1 MKLISQIVAE
11 HRAGASPVETIRAA
25 YARLREWNDPALLI
39 ATRPESEAVALAE
52 ALAAR
57 PDAAQLPLYGVPF
70 LVKDNIDVAGL
81 PTSAACPA
89 SAYSPAQSSFVVKR
103 LEDAGAIV
111 IGKTNLDQFATG
123 LVGVRSPHGVP
134 RNSVDPA
141 LVPGGSSSGS
151 ATAVGAGIVPFSLGT
166 DTAGSGRIP
175 AALNRIVGLKPSLG
189 ALSATGV
196 VPACCSLD
204 TISIFALTVDE
215 ADLVYRLAAGFD
227 EADSYSKRI
236 ALSPLGPVSA
246 NLRVGVPRP
255 QDLIFLG
262 DALAQAAFDASLAV
276 LKAMG
281 AQLVEIDI
289 SAFLQVAKL
298 LYEGPWV
305 AERAAATKEI
315 LANNPDAMLPVTRE
329 IISGGLQPGAVA
341 AFEAFYKLA
350 DLRRAT
356 ESTWSRID
364 MLAVPTMP
372 TVYTVAEVLAD
383 PIRLNSNFGTYTNF
397 VNLLD
402 LAALAVPGPD
412 RADARPA
419 GLTFI
424 APSGSDAKLASV
436 GRVFQAKAGA
446 RLGATGAPCPALAEL
461 ATKAPAGWIEL
472 AVVGAHLS
480 GMALNHEL
488 TSRDAIFLRKVETT
502 KDYRFYALPGGPPER
517 PGLVRVMD
525 GEGASIAAE
534 VWALR
539 PDAFG
544 TFVAGI
550 PSPLGVGNVRFT
562 DGSTPKGF
570 LCEAEAVKAATNISH
585 LGGWR
590 AYVASKAKAG

>member
-1 MKLISQIVAE
+1 MTLISDIVAS

-25 YARLREWNDPALLI
+25 YARLRAWNDPAMLI
-39 ATRPESEAVALAE
+39 ATRPEAEAVALAQG
-52 ALAAR
+52 LMAR
-57 PDAAQLPLYGVPF
+57 SDAAQLPLLGVPF
-70 LVKDNIDVAGL
+70 VVKDNIDVAGL
-81 PTSAACPA
+81 PTTAACPA
-89 SAYSPAQSSFVVKR
+89 FAYQPARSSFVVKR
-103 LEDAGAIV
+103 LEEAGAIV
-111 IGKTNLDQFATG
+111 IGKSNLDQFATG
-123 LVGVRSPHGVP
+123 LVGVRSPYGVA

-141 LVPGGSSSGS
+141 LVPGGSSAGS

-166 DTAGSGRIP
+166 DTAGSGRVP

-196 VPACCSLD
+196 VPACRSLD
-204 TISIFALTVDE
+204 TISIFALTVDD
-215 ADLVYRLAAGFD
+215 ADLVYRIAAGFD
-227 EADSYSKRI
+227 AQDSYSKPI
-236 ALSPLGPVSA
+236 GLSPLGPVPA

-255 QDLIFLG
+255 QDLVFF
-262 DALAQAAFDASLAV
+262 DDAQAASAFQASVDV
-276 LKAMG
+276 LESMG
-281 AQLVEIDI
+281 AKLVEVDI
-289 SAFLQVAKL
+289 SAFLQTAKL

-305 AERAAATKEI
+305 AERAAATKDI
-315 LANNPDAMLPVTRE
+315 LTNNSDAMLPVTRE
-329 IISGGLQPGAVA
+329 IISGGLKPGAVA

-356 ESTWSRID
+356 EPTWTQID

-412 RADARPA
+412 RLDGRPA
-419 GLTFI
+419 GVTFI
-424 APSGSDAKLASV
+424 APSGSDGKLASV
-436 GRVFQAKAGA
+436 GRVFQSKAGA
-446 RLGATGAPCPALAEL
+446 ALGATGAPCPAPAER
-461 ATKAPAGWIEL
+461 AAKAPAGWIEL

-488 TSRDAIFLRKVETT
+488 TSRDAVFLRKVETT

-517 PGLVRVMD
+517 PGLVRVPD
-525 GEGASIAAE
+525 GQGASIAAE

-570 LCEAEAVKAATNISH
+570 LCEAEAVKAATDISH

-590 AYVASKAKAG
+590 AYIASKTKPA